1 MDVLPI
7 DTLKREERLSDRMAE
22 RLEELILRRT
32 LEPGQKLPSERD
44 LADMFGVSRTV
55 VREATHNLTAK
66 GLLEIRS
73 GKGAYVTGPS
83 TASVVESLTLLLRS
97 MEDGFP
103 IEDLHDI
110 RRILETAI
118 AARAAERASEEDIAR
133 LEDILRGME
142 AEGEAPDAVADLDVE
157 FHRTLAVAAHNPLFE
172 ILLDSI
178 GELLVAIRR
187 VSFQEE
193 ETLNKARYH
202 HHAILDA
209 VKNRDAKLAEQ
220 AMSAHLDEAE
230 GTMGNALRAHGHEQS
245 WFRTP
250 EDPPENAG
258 GEIVRD

>member
-22 RLEELILRRT
+22 RLEDLILRRV
-32 LEPGQKLPSERD
+32 LKLGQKLPSERE

-83 TASVVESLTLLLRS
+83 TASVVESLTLFFRY
-97 MEDGFP
+97 MEDGLP
-103 IEDLHDI
+103 IEDLHEI

-118 AARAAERASEEDIAR
+118 AARAAERATDEDISR
-133 LEDILRGME
+133 LEDSLQGME
-142 AEGEAPDAVADLDVE
+142 DEEADTDAMADLDVE
-157 FHRTLAVAAHNPLFE
+157 FHRTLAIAAHNPLFV

-178 GELLVAIRR
+178 SELLLAIRR
-187 VSFQEE
+187 VSFQES

-202 HHAILDA
+202 HRAILEA
-209 VKNRDAKLAEQ
+209 VKSKDANQVKQ

-230 GTMGNALRAHGHEQS
+230 GTMGEALKTQGHQQS
-245 WFRTP
+245 WFRAP
-250 EDPPENAG
+250 ESPPENAG
-258 GEIVRD
+258 GEAD

>member
-7 DTLKREERLSDRMAE
+7 DTLKREDRLSDRMAE
-22 RLEELILRRT
+22 RLEELILRRV
-32 LEPGQKLPSERD
+32 LKPGQKLPSERD

-97 MEDGFP
+97 MEEGLP
-103 IEDLHDI
+103 IEDLHDV

-118 AARAAERASEEDIAR
+118 AARAAERATDEDIAC
-133 LEDILRGME
+133 LENTQRGME
-142 AEGEAPDAVADLDVE
+142 DEETDHDVAADLDVE
-157 FHRTLAVAAHNPLFE
+157 FHRCLAVAAHNPLFV

-187 VSFQEE
+187 VSFQEA
-193 ETLNKARYH
+193 ETLDKARYH
-202 HHAILDA
+202 HRAILEA
-209 VKNRDAKLAEQ
+209 VKHKDASRAEQ

-230 GTMGNALRAHGHEQS
+230 GTMGDALRTRGHSQP
-245 WFRTP
+245 WFRAP
-250 EDPPENAG
+250 ESSK
-258 GEIVRD
+258 